1 MGDGKKTTS
10 MAWFLGQIGGHKREY
25 VWSVIL
31 KIVGVGFSIVPYFFA
46 IKVINGFM
54 RGEKNIG
61 FYLRYSIFMAIFWS
75 GRVLF
80 HVLSTSTS
88 HRATFA
94 VLGEMRKMRKRCIEK
109 LAHMPLG
116 VVLDRG
122 TGSLKNILIERYEIR
137 KWI

>member
-1 MGDGKKTTS
+1 
-10 MAWFLGQIGGHKREY
+10 
-25 VWSVIL
+25 
-31 KIVGVGFSIVPYFFA
+31 
-46 IKVINGFM
+46 
-54 RGEKNIG
+54 
-61 FYLRYSIFMAIFWS
+61 MAIFWS

-80 HVLSTSTS
+80 HSLSASTS

-94 VLGEMRKMRKRCIEK
+94 VLGEMRKRCIEK

>member
-1 MGDGKKTTS
+1 MLETIGKFIQFCNEENQK
-10 MAWFLGQIGGHKREY
+10 K
-25 VWSVIL
+25 L
-31 KIVGVGFSIVPYFFA
+31 K
-46 IKVINGFM
+46 N
-54 RGEKNIG
+54 
-61 FYLRYSIFMAIFWS
+61 SIFMAIFWS

-80 HVLSTSTS
+80 HALSTSTS

-94 VLGEMRKMRKRCIEK
+94 VLGEMRKRCIEK